1 MVNVKFENILAAFC
15 SPVLFSKK
23 VSNLVSI
30 SKKEIPEVDAII
42 ELYNLN
48 LSEQGIK
55 IEKMCECE
63 NRALLLVYS
72 RTDLIEHLKSEKVS
86 EILFEY
92 GYGESEK
99 IGDYLDILKNRIAME
114 KFPHEIGLFLG
125 YPLEDVLG
133 FIRNSGRNY
142 KYCGYWKVYG
152 NTVEAKRLFSIYDDM
167 KAFLIAELKRGRELN
182 NIVAQFKNKCIA

>member
-1 MVNVKFENILAAFC
+1 MINVKFENILAAFC

-30 SKKEIPEVDAII
+30 SKKEIPEIDSII
-42 ELYNLN
+42 EMYNAN
-48 LSEQGIK
+48 FKDMGIR

-63 NRALLLVYS
+63 NRALLLVY
-72 RTDLIEHLKSEKVS
+72 RGVKLIEHLNSEKIS
-86 EILFEY
+86 YILWEY
-92 GYGESEK
+92 GYEKSEE
-99 IGDYLDILKNRIAME
+99 IEDYLSILRNRIAME

-133 FIRNSGRNY
+133 FIENSGRNY

-152 NTVEAKRLFSIYDDM
+152 DEIEAKKLFLLYDNM